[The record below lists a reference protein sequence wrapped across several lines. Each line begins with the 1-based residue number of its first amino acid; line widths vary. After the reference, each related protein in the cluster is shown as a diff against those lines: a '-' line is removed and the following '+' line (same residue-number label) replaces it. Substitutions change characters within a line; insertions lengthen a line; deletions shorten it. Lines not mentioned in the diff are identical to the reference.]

1 MAKKLTVYT
10 TPLCAP
16 CETLK
21 RILKTEGL
29 AFETKDLMV
38 DDDAAGLLESL
49 GIRTSPALAIDGEI
63 YAGDD
68 LKPERLVALLD
79 L

>member
-1 MAKKLTVYT
+1 MARELIVYT

-16 CETLK
+16 CEALK
-21 RILKTEGL
+21 RILNTEGL
-29 AFETKDLMV
+29 AFEVKDLMV
-38 DDDAAGLLESL
+38 DEVAAALMDCHGIRSAPAL
-49 GIRTSPALAIDGEI
+49 GIDGAI

>member
-1 MAKKLTVYT
+1 MARSLVVYT

-16 CETLK
+16 CEVLK
-21 RILKTEGL
+21 RILATEGL
-29 AFETKDLMV
+29 AFEVKDLLV
-38 DDDAAGLLESL
+38 DDEAAALLERRGIRSAPAL
-49 GIRTSPALAIDGEI
+49 GIDDEI

-68 LKPERLVALLD
+68 LKPERLMALLD

>member
-1 MAKKLTVYT
+1 MTEELTVYS

-16 CETLK
+16 CEALK
-21 RILKTEGL
+21 RILKAEGL
-29 AFETKDLMV
+29 AFETKDLML
-38 DDDAAGLLESL
+38 DEEASQLLGKHGIRSAPAL
-49 GIRTSPALAIDGEI
+49 GIGDKI

-68 LKPERLVALLD
+68 LKPGRLIELLD

>member
-1 MAKKLTVYT
+1 MARSLVVYT

-16 CETLK
+16 CEVLK
-21 RILKTEGL
+21 RILATEGL
-29 AFETKDLMV
+29 AFEVKDLLV
-38 DDDAAGLLESL
+38 DDEAAALLERRGIRSAPAL
-49 GIRTSPALAIDGEI
+49 GIDDEI

-68 LKPERLVALLD
+68 LQPERLMALLD